1 MRAEHWPLRASLP
14 LGPALS
20 AAGCA
25 RAWAAEVLWEWGLSA
40 LADTVRLVV
49 SELVANAV
57 TASRAM
63 DGGPFP
69 VRFWL
74 LSDGKRLSIV
84 VWDACT
90 APPAQLD
97 PAEDVE
103 AGRGL
108 MLVAALSARWG
119 WYPAAWDRIEGK
131 AVWALVADR

>member
-1 MRAEHWPLRASLP
+1 MP
-14 LGPALS
+14 LGPVLS

-25 RAWAAEVLWEWGLSA
+25 RAWATEVLWEWGLSA
-40 LADTVRLVV
+40 LADPVQLVA

-57 TASRAM
+57 AASRAM

-69 VRFWL
+69 VWFCL

-84 VWDACT
+84 VWDACA
-90 APPAQLD
+90 APPVQMD

-108 MLVAALSARWG
+108 MLVDALSAKWG
-119 WYPAAWDRIEGK
+119 WYPAVWDRIEGK
-131 AVWALVADR
+131 AVWALVADG